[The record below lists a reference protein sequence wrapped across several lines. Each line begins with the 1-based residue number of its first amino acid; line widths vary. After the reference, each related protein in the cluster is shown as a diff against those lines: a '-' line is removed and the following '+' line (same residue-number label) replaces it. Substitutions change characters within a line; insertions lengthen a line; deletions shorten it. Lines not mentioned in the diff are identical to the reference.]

1 MPRKIRDERI
11 ADRARREAEAAVAD
25 AANTDVDMTTGE
37 DASNDQNI
45 LLLTEAAANLSN
57 VALSVV
63 AIHDKM
69 QEKMK
74 AQAEIINEQELKI
87 KELEEDVQILAENYD
102 ETSQAVRAL
111 KEQVQI
117 LLKIMSQPSSD
128 HLKK

>member
-1 MPRKIRDERI
+1 MKL
-11 ADRARREAEAAVAD
+11 
-25 AANTDVDMTTGE
+25 
-37 DASNDQNI
+37 Q
-45 LLLTEAAANLSN
+45 N

-87 KELEEDVQILAENYD
+87 KELEDDVQILAENYD
-102 ETSQAVRAL
+102 ETSQTVRAL

-117 LLKIMSQPSSD
+117 LLVSHGP
-128 HLKK
+128 